1 MIFEIFLGTLLV
13 IEGYIIWNLNRK
25 TEMLENWVED
35 YTETIQRVNYTIKQI
50 DYKGYFEEDDEVGT
64 IFEQIKNSVDELN
77 KFTEEIESKEEK

>member
-35 YTETIQRVNYTIKQI
+35 YTETIQRVNDTIKQI

-77 KFTEEIESKEEK
+77 KSTEEIESKEEK

>member
-25 TEMLENWVED
+25 TEMIENWVED
-35 YTETIQRVNYTIKQI
+35 YTETIQRVNDTIKQI

>member
-35 YTETIQRVNYTIKQI
+35 YTETIQRVNDTIKQI
-50 DYKGYFEEDDEVGT
+50 DYKGYFEEDDEVGN

>member
-35 YTETIQRVNYTIKQI
+35 YTETIQRVNDTIKQI